1 MITQE
6 QQNQITDYCQQCG
19 IKYYDVE
26 LEVLD
31 HIMEWIENDMAAHRV
46 PFEVSFLQMQ
56 REFTRRDCRAI
67 VRSRSS
73 GIRGRML
80 RSCLRELA
88 GYFSWPKIAIVFALT
103 AFVILVDLYLNI
115 GKFPSM
121 AIHIINIT
129 NIAVWSSSTIIR
141 QNRQEKA
148 VPMMAWK
155 QINTLQGFLIFPTV
169 IYLLASVAIAS
180 DAELTLTEGR
190 VLLYAFPVV
199 MIVSLAWGKV
209 IVAAH
214 RKLRKDYPQAF
225 IA

>member
-6 QQNQITDYCQQCG
+6 QQNRVSGYCQQCG
-19 IKYYDVE
+19 IRYYDVE

-31 HIMEWIENDMAAHRV
+31 HIVEWIENDMDTHKV
-46 PFEVSFLQMQ
+46 PFEASFLQMQ
-56 REFTRRDCRAI
+56 REFTGRDCRAI
-67 VRSRSS
+67 VRSRSRS
-73 GIRGRML
+73 IRGRML

-103 AFVILVDLYLNI
+103 AFVILIDRYLNI

-129 NIAVWSSSTIIR
+129 NIAVWSSNKIIR

-155 QINTLQGFLIFPTV
+155 QIITLQGLLIFPTV
-169 IYLLASVAIAS
+169 IYLLASIAIAS
-180 DAELTLTEGR
+180 GAELTLTESR

-214 RKLRKDYPQAF
+214 QKLRKDYPQAF

>member
-6 QQNQITDYCQQCG
+6 QQNQIMDYCQQCG

-56 REFTRRDCRAI
+56 REFTIRDCRAI
-67 VRSRSS
+67 VRSRSR

-88 GYFSWPKIAIVFALT
+88 DFFSWPKIAIVFGLT

-129 NIAVWSSSTIIR
+129 NIAVWSSSKIIR

-169 IYLLASVAIAS
+169 IYLLASLAIAS
-180 DAELTLTEGR
+180 GGELTLTESR

-199 MIVSLAWGKV
+199 IVVSLAWGKV

-214 RKLRKDYPQAF
+214 QKLRKDYPQAF